1 MGRGPI
7 VPKVSPTSGFG
18 PSGRRLWAAATGLF
32 DFEWAPETEVLR
44 ELCRVCDRL
53 DALNARVA
61 ADGLTVEGSQGMK
74 IHPCLAEARLQQQV
88 MVKLAD
94 TLQLKVVVEHS
105 QSGAPKLKVVAK

>member
-1 MGRGPI
+1 M
-7 VPKVSPTSGFG
+7 PKVSPTSGFG

-32 DFEWAPETEVLR
+32 EFEWAPETEVLR
-44 ELCRVCDRL
+44 ELCRVLDRL

-61 ADGLTVEGSQGMK
+61 ADGLTVESSQGIK

-94 TLQLKVVVEHS
+94 SLKLKVSVETPNDGS
-105 QSGAPKLKVVAK
+105 APRLKVVAK